1 MKRILFMLL
10 ICLGY
15 QVSAQRQKE
24 ITDFVE
30 KWRIENVSMR
40 SVSISGLPGA
50 IEIIGNKTQT
60 IDIKVV
66 GEEVYLLQGGATGL
80 GFMLSK
86 DKNEHCRIQGIG
98 DQTMEVTYQISLP
111 DDAELSIDFGGQSNN
126 SKPWKIQGMKGEIRL
141 LRMKGDIEVDGAIGP
156 VSVVNYNG
164 DLKLNYEI
172 FSQKEP
178 HSISSLGDISIVFDP
193 KDELKVEL
201 NAHAEIELEIGD
213 EFEDPDVGPRLTKGR
228 YEFSLNQGNNSLKLQ
243 AYKGRLILNTK
254 E

>member
-1 MKRILFMLL
+1 MLL

-40 SVSISGLPGA
+40 SISISGLTGA
-50 IEIIGNKTQT
+50 IEIIGNKTQS

-86 DKNEHCRIQGIG
+86 GKNGHYRIQGMG
-98 DQTMEVTYQISLP
+98 DQSMEVTYQISLP

-126 SKPWKIQGMKGEIRL
+126 SAPWRIGGMKGEIRL
-141 LRMKGDIEVDGAIGP
+141 LRMKGDIRVDGAIGP

-164 DLKLNYEI
+164 DLKLNYER
-172 FSQKEP
+172 FSQDEP

-201 NAHAEIELEIGD
+201 NAHAEIKLEIGD
-213 EFEDPDVGPRLTKGR
+213 EFEGPATGKRLPKGR
-228 YEFSLNQGNNSLKLQ
+228 YEFFLNKGSNPLKLQ
-243 AYKGRLILNTK
+243 AYKGRLILKTRK
-254 E
+254 